1 VRGDPSTPTTVRIAG
16 VIVGLQGLVGVV
28 VAVMLLVQPGVLSV
42 TDRLGEAGFFALMA
56 AAVTGFGIAL
66 VLGKRGAR
74 SPAVLVELLL
84 IGIAAY
90 ATVPS
95 KQPLYGIPVAVL
107 CVFVLYLLLNPG
119 ARDWV
124 TDRDTSDHHDP
135 D

>member
-1 VRGDPSTPTTVRIAG
+1 VRIAG

-28 VAVMLLVQPGVLSV
+28 VAVLLLVQPGVLRT
-42 TDRLGEAGFFALMA
+42 TDRLGEAGFFAAMA
-56 AAVTGFGIAL
+56 AAVIGFGVAL

-84 IGIAAY
+84 IGISAY

-95 KQPLYGIPVAVL
+95 NQPFYGIPVAVL

-124 TDRDTSDHHDP
+124 MDQNTSDQKDP